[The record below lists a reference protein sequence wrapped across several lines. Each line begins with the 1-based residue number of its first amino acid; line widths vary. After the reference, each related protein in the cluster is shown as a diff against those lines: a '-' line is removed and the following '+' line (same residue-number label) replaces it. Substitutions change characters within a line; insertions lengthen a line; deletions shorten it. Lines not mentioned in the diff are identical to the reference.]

1 MRNRLA
7 IVALAVALLVAA
19 LWFLVPRALNMPLSD
34 QTSVVTILSSSGP
47 VRVFVEVADD
57 PLERSRGLM
66 FRESLAEDAG
76 MLFVFGDEKI
86 RSFWMHSTLIPLDTM
101 FIGNDL
107 TIVDVVE
114 GAVPCEASPCPLYTS
129 SAPARYAL
137 EVNAGFVQDHGIE
150 IADVVVFEE

>member
-7 IVALAVALLVAA
+7 IVALAAALLVAA
-19 LWFLVPRALNMPLSD
+19 LWFLVPRALDMSPSD
-34 QTSVVTILSSSGP
+34 PTSAVTILSSSGP

-57 PLERSRGLM
+57 PLERARGLM

-76 MLFVFGDEKI
+76 MLFVFGDEKV
-86 RSFWMHSTLIPLDTM
+86 RSFWMHSTLIPLDMM
-101 FIGNDL
+101 FIDGDL
-107 TIVDVVE
+107 TIVDIVE

-137 EVNAGFVQDHGIE
+137 EVNAGFVQNHGIA
-150 IADVVVFEE
+150 IGDVVVLEE

>member
-19 LWFLVPRALNMPLSD
+19 LWFLVPRALNTPLSD
-34 QTSVVTILSSSGP
+34 ETSVVTILSSSGP

-86 RSFWMHSTLIPLDTM
+86 RSFWMHSTLIPLDVM

-114 GAVPCEASPCPLYTS
+114 GAVPCEVSPCPLYTS
-129 SAPARYAL
+129 SAPARYSL